1 MKEIMEIIG
10 KIIFM
15 GGFVFDVFLIFLYL
29 MVKFEDVS
37 LMDVFLVKIGELVV
51 DVINIYMKGELLI
64 FIIKCFKLFFI

>member
-15 GGFVFDVFLIFLYL
+15 GGFVFDVFLVFLYL

-51 DVINIYMKGELLI
+51 DVINIYKKGELLI

>member
-51 DVINIYMKGELLI
+51 DVINIYKKGELLI